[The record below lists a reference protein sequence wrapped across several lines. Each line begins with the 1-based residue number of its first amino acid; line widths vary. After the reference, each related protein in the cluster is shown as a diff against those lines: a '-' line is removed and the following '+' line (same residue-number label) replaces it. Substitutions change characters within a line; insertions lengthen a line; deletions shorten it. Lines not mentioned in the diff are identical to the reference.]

1 MFSVVTIDEAKK
13 IIEDNFKY
21 KLDSELVDI
30 KSSLGRIASKDITSS
45 FNVPGFRRSSVDG
58 YAVRAAD
65 IRGASEAIPSFLTL
79 VGEVEM
85 GKEPNVKLESTG
97 ECMYIPTGGMLPIG
111 ADSVIMIEYTDKMDE
126 VTILAVDTVAVG
138 DNVVAEDEDIKIG
151 EKVINKGTKIRP
163 YEVGVLS
170 SIGCTEIEVFKK
182 LRVGIISSGDEVVSP
197 YDSPQKGQVR
207 DINTYLLYTL
217 ILESIAE
224 PAIYGVARDEYDELF
239 EVIQL
244 ALNECDIVLIS
255 GGSSVGAKDY
265 TAKIL
270 NSLNNSKVLIHGLA
284 IKPGKPTIVA
294 NCDGKIAFGMP
305 GHPLACAIVY
315 KSLVSFYID
324 YITGNHHEK
333 FSMDCRFSLNY
344 HKAKGREEYI
354 PVEIEIDKE
363 GIIAKP
369 IFGKSGIITT
379 FSKAGG
385 YIRAE
390 KDKEG
395 IMEGEIVKVYEF

>member
-30 KSSLGRIASKDITSS
+30 KSALGRIISKEIISS
-45 FNVPGFRRSSVDG
+45 HNVPGFRRSSVDG

-65 IRGASEAIPSFLTL
+65 IRGSSESIPSFLTL
-79 VGEVEM
+79 IGQVEM
-85 GKEPNVKLESTG
+85 GKAPSLEIRLAG
-97 ECMYIPTGGMLPIG
+97 ECMYIPTGGMLPAG
-111 ADSVIMIEYTDKMDE
+111 ADSVIMIEYTDKMDDT
-126 VTILAVDTVAVG
+126 TILAMDTIALG
-138 DNVVAEDEDIKIG
+138 DNVVTEDEDVKIG
-151 EKVINKGTKIRP
+151 ENVINRGTRIRP
-163 YEVGVLS
+163 YEVGVLA
-170 SIGCTEIEVFKK
+170 SIGCTAIEVFKK
-182 LRVGIISSGDEVVSP
+182 LKIGIISSGDEVVSP
-197 YDSPQKGQVR
+197 YELPQKGQVR

-217 ILESIAE
+217 ILESMAE
-224 PAIYGVARDEYDELF
+224 PVIYGVTGDDYDKLSDI
-239 EVIQL
+239 VQL
-244 ALNECDIVLIS
+244 ALSECDIVLIS

-270 NSLNNSKVLIHGLA
+270 DSLNNSKVLIHGLA

-294 NCDGKIAFGMP
+294 NCDGKAAFGMP

-333 FSMDCRFSLNY
+333 LSMDCRFSLNY

-354 PVEIEIDKE
+354 PVEIEMSRE

-379 FSKAGG
+379 FSKAWG
-385 YIRAE
+385 YIKTE